1 MNNTDAPPPMP
12 EESRCPQCGA
22 PLSPNAPAGLCPAC
36 LLRQGVDADTIT
48 AAPPHGFE
56 PPSVADLTPLFPQ
69 LEILEFI
76 GKGGMGAVYK
86 ARQKDL
92 DRIVALKI
100 LPPSLGE
107 APAFA
112 ERFAREAK
120 ALAKLNHPGIVTIHE
135 FGRADGLYYFLM
147 EFVDGVNLRQ
157 LLMGGRV
164 SPREALAIVPEIC
177 DALQFAHD
185 HGIVHRDIKPANIL
199 IDRRGRVKVADF
211 GLAKLIEAGEAAA
224 AEQGEAAKA
233 SSSLTEAGNVMGT
246 PSYMAPEQTERPDE
260 VDHRADIYSLGVVL
274 YELLTGELPT
284 GALQP
289 PSRKVRIDVRLD
301 EMVLRALEKK
311 PELRYQQAS
320 EMKTQVEAISSSPTA
335 AGSAPSVPP
344 PLHTPQTAL
353 LKSRFSRTAIVG
365 AVWASLFFLATVPA
379 YFVTAVT
386 VTPAGQRPPGI
397 GPVEILLITFLLIP
411 GLTAPFGTTI
421 LGSIALSQIRRSEGR
436 LYGLGLAIFDLLLFP
451 LLALNVFI
459 ALCSVF
465 PVDVAREALR
475 KMGATEYLPLLKIIT
490 LALILLVCA
499 VLDYQII
506 RRVLREAK
514 SPAARPVPERPK
526 QQRTSRKWKVAG
538 AAGALVLIL
547 STVAVFLPSHFN
559 QPSIVISAQRDTPAI
574 AQLPQG
580 SIELVGVSYHP
591 SKDQLWWRPDGA
603 PIGTGAFVTQGSDS
617 TATEDE
623 QVREFVLRVKD
634 LPADASELTWKLEP
648 SVKWVGGQGGPA
660 NQQETP
666 ELERI
671 AATLP
676 KSAKKISV
684 KASVAMGPWDTLA
697 ETAAGLTSIQ
707 RPKRHGTTYTVSFTE
722 AVESEGRTTITV
734 AHTVQNQD
742 VRIVAIDLDGK
753 EHANFGFKS
762 TGSDQFTQ
770 LMATFNGLPLARVK
784 AFRFQ
789 VRPYQRVEF
798 RNVALNPKPNL
809 QAAR

>member
-1 MNNTDAPPPMP
+1 MP

-36 LLRQGVDADTIT
+36 LLRQGVDADSVT

-56 PPSVADLTPLFPQ
+56 PPSVADIAPLFPQ

-157 LLMGGRV
+157 LLAGGRV

-211 GLAKLIEAGEAAA
+211 GLAKLIEAGAEAAA
-224 AEQGEAAKA
+224 AEQSEAAKA
-233 SSSLTEAGNVMGT
+233 GSPLTEAGNVMGT

-284 GALQP
+284 GTLQP

-320 EMKTQVEAISSSPTA
+320 EMKTQVEAIH
-335 AGSAPSVPP
+335 SAPAAADSVPPVPP
-344 PLHTPQTAL
+344 PLQTPQTAL
-353 LKSRFSRTAIVG
+353 PKSRFSRTAIVG
-365 AVWASLFFLATVPA
+365 AMWACLFFLATVPA

-436 LYGLGLAIFDLLLFP
+436 LHGFGLAVFDVLLFP
-451 LLALNVFI
+451 LLVLDAVIAICGTLVYKAVSPALNSDG
-459 ALCSVF
+459 AWT
-465 PVDVAREALR
+465 AR
-475 KMGATEYLPLLKIIT
+475 YHDQISLLVI
-490 LALILLVCA
+490 LLIVLVCA
-499 VLDYQII
+499 AVDYLII
-506 RRVLREAK
+506 RKVWRTVKLVSTDASTPVEK
-514 SPAARPVPERPK
+514 ARPQHKRSK
-526 QQRTSRKWKVAG
+526 GKLAWT
-538 AAGALVLIL
+538 AAGIILIV
-547 STVAVFLPSHFN
+547 SAAVMFWP
-559 QPSIVISAQRDTPAI
+559 PVRKPASPLLRQYE
-574 AQLPQG
+574 APVSERFPQG
-580 SIELVGVSYHP
+580 SVEVVGISYHP
-591 SKDQLWWRPDGA
+591 SKDQPWWLPDGTA
-603 PIGTGAFVTQGSDS
+603 IGKGAYVTQGSHS
-617 TATEDE
+617 NADE
-623 QVREFVLRVKD
+623 NQQTREFVLRLKD
-634 LPADASELTWKLEP
+634 LPKDASQPIWKLE
-648 SVKWVGGQGGPA
+648 SAGWAAGEVRSANGQYD
-660 NQQETP
+660 P
-666 ELERI
+666 ELHMFS
-671 AATLP
+671 ATLP
-676 KSAKKISV
+676 KLAKAANLKVGVSV
-684 KASVAMGPWDTLA
+684 GPWNTLG
-697 ETAAGLTSIQ
+697 EIAAGGRSQQSTSRSGIS
-707 RPKRHGTTYTVSFTE
+707 YTVSFLGAAETD
-722 AVESEGRTTITV
+722 GRTTTTV
-734 AHTVQNQD
+734 VHTVQNQD
-742 VRIVAIDLDGK
+742 VRVVAVDNHGI
-753 EHANFGFKS
+753 EHSASGIE
-762 TGSDQFTQ
+762 GSGSSEF
-770 LMATFNGLPLARVK
+770 ATMTVSFDRLPLAEVK
-784 AFRFQ
+784 KFRFQ
-789 VRPYQRVEF
+789 ARPYHWIEI
-798 RNVALNPKPNL
+798 RNVALNPNPNSPI
-809 QAAR
+809 ARMISM